1 MNYIPQTNKWEL
13 YPPVQSACTFV
24 AIDVFIKFNHLL
36 YYPLFLTLTPLL
48 PESALAVN
56 KHTRSNTLSLCKN
69 QQQNNKCFTFYYKV
83 YMICYI
89 LFTRTYIYTLF

>member
-36 YYPLFLTLTPLL
+36 YYPLFLTLTPRPL
-48 PESALAVN
+48 
-56 KHTRSNTLSLCKN
+56 N
-69 QQQNNKCFTFYYKV
+69 QRWPLTSTQGQ
-83 YMICYI
+83 
-89 LFTRTYIYTLF
+89 TY